1 MPRWASGVAVLAGVY
16 VAVMLAAALWM
27 PKEWDWTAFQW
38 LSSRV
43 PPEFSDDVSIVDVAW
58 DPSDIPSNRRRVAA
72 FLDGLVASKQRPS
85 AVILDIEFDPCQSK
99 PCGEPMESARK
110 ALIASI
116 RSATS
121 LFSVYATEEP
131 HINGSDA
138 VTGPLDPLDSQIYG
152 AVTGAAH
159 TDFIRI
165 PESDGFYY
173 SVCYPDVPFADE
185 SGDVEGT
192 ENVWDMVDRVRM
204 SARTFAS
211 SPPCEPNDVT
221 LRLGPK
227 LALAPPNVYSFSDP
241 RTFSSYARF
250 DSNTYVILG
259 TLKYDR
265 QYPDRSGPELLGWA
279 LSNALEGSV
288 RRDQSYDTKPQ
299 NGMLL
304 LVVPAFSG
312 LAVVAFVALY
322 YQLKRTRLRS
332 WRRALPWLS
341 SGLAALFGL
350 AVFAAFEI
358 WNLASHNIQPQVS
371 LISLGIVVAS
381 GLSGFRGFQM
391 LADEENAIDVAPTET
406 YDYDVFISYAH
417 DEGAWVFEHVYAPF
431 RDATLANGKKLSVFF
446 DTSSIRTGTAWQSK
460 LALAIDGSR
469 FVVPVYSD
477 VYFTKPY
484 CRFEIMRAHR
494 KWVLAG
500 EDSRSVL
507 PIMRGHPKILPAVDD
522 IQALSIDDHPDIVKQ
537 NVAEIVARLSRDAEG
552 KARAQPGSAQQVP
565 AEASPQQAP
574 AEASAQ
580 QVPTQTDGAP

>member
-1 MPRWASGVAVLAGVY
+1 VPRWASGVGVLAGVY

-43 PPEFSDDVSIVDVAW
+43 PPAFSDDVSIVDIAW

-72 FLDGLVASKQRPS
+72 FLNGLVASKQRPS

-99 PCGEPMESARK
+99 PCGEPMESARQ

-116 RSATS
+116 RSATR
-121 LFSVYATEEP
+121 FFPVYATEEP
-131 HINGSDA
+131 A
-138 VTGPLDPLDSQIYG
+138 VDRDDDVSKPLDPLDPQIYG
-152 AVTGAAH
+152 AISGAAQ
-159 TDFIRI
+159 TIFISI
-165 PESDGFYY
+165 PESEGLYY
-173 SVCYPDVPFADE
+173 RRCYADVPFIDDT
-185 SGDVEGT
+185 GNVEGT
-192 ENVWDMVDRVRM
+192 ENVWNMVVRVLM
-204 SARTFAS
+204 SERRFAS
-211 SPPCEPNDVT
+211 SPPCETDHVPV
-221 LRLGPK
+221 RLGPK
-227 LALAPPNVYSFSDP
+227 VPLAPPDVYSFSDA
-241 RTFSSYARF
+241 RTFSSYAQF
-250 DSNTYVILG
+250 DSHTYVIVG

-265 QYPDRSGPELLGWA
+265 SAYTDRSGPEVVGWA
-279 LSNALEGSV
+279 LSNALDGSLGA
-288 RRDQSYDTKPQ
+288 REQSYDTKPQ
-299 NGMLL
+299 NGLLL
-304 LVVPAFSG
+304 LVVPGFSG

-332 WRRALPWLS
+332 WRPVLPWLS

-350 AVFAAFEI
+350 VAFATFEL
-358 WNLASHNIQPQVS
+358 WNLASHLIQPQVS

-391 LADEENAIDVAPTET
+391 LAEEESAIDAAPTET

-417 DEGAWVFEHVYAPF
+417 EEGAWVFEHVYAPF

-469 FVVPVYSD
+469 FVVPVYSE

-522 IQALSIDDHPDIVKQ
+522 IQALSIDDHPDIVQQ
-537 NVAEIVARLSRDAEG
+537 NVAEIVERLSRQAEE
-552 KARAQPGSAQQVP
+552 KAH
-565 AEASPQQAP
+565 AP

-580 QVPTQTDGAP
+580 QAPAQKDGAP